1 MTLQAA
7 GIVAEYNPFHN
18 GHAYQIA
25 QARQKTGADVIV
37 AAMSGNWVQR
47 GEPAIMDKWQR
58 TEAALAGGVDLVVE
72 LSGAAAL
79 QPAHLFAQGAIA
91 VLATLKCQ
99 WLVFGT
105 EHPDMDYDC
114 LMAHLP
120 SDPAIFKRFDQTYAS
135 LFQGYLREQTGITL
149 SAANDILGFFYAVAN
164 QQQGQPLQLVP
175 LARRGSQHN
184 DTAVMQGTNYASA
197 TAIRA
202 ASLAGDWATVQ
213 PVVPAKTLALLQQE
227 SLISWADFWPLLRY
241 QLISAPVT
249 DMRQRYQITEGVEY
263 RLKRAA
269 LEATTF
275 ADFMRIVKTKRYT
288 YTRLQ
293 RQAAYLLL
301 QALPEE
307 MRPQPQYLRVLG
319 YSKQGQAYLHQ
330 IKKHVALPLVSRANR
345 DWQKGV
351 GSLDDRLGALRTL
364 VTGIPQDYGRIPIK
378 KPDSE

>member
-1 MTLQAA
+1 MTLRAA

-120 SDPAIFKRFDQTYAS
+120 SDPVIFKRFDQTYAS

-202 ASLAGDWATVQ
+202 ASLAGDWVTVQ

>member
-1 MTLQAA
+1 MTLRAA

-37 AAMSGNWVQR
+37 SAMSGNWVQR

-105 EHPDMDYDC
+105 EHPDMGYDC

-202 ASLAGDWATVQ
+202 SSLAGDWATVQ

-351 GSLDDRLGALRTL
+351 GSLDDRLGTLRTL

>member
-164 QQQGQPLQLVP
+164 QQQGQPLQLVQI
-175 LARRGSQHN
+175 ARRGSQHN

>member
-1 MTLQAA
+1 
-7 GIVAEYNPFHN
+7 
-18 GHAYQIA
+18 
-25 QARQKTGADVIV
+25 
-37 AAMSGNWVQR
+37 
-47 GEPAIMDKWQR
+47 
-58 TEAALAGGVDLVVE
+58 
-72 LSGAAAL
+72 
-79 QPAHLFAQGAIA
+79 
-91 VLATLKCQ
+91 
-99 WLVFGT
+99 
-105 EHPDMDYDC
+105 
-114 LMAHLP
+114 
-120 SDPAIFKRFDQTYAS
+120 
-135 LFQGYLREQTGITL
+135 
-149 SAANDILGFFYAVAN
+149 
-164 QQQGQPLQLVP
+164 
-175 LARRGSQHN
+175 
-184 DTAVMQGTNYASA
+184 
-197 TAIRA
+197 
-202 ASLAGDWATVQ
+202 
-213 PVVPAKTLALLQQE
+213 
-227 SLISWADFWPLLRY
+227 
-241 QLISAPVT
+241 
-249 DMRQRYQITEGVEY
+249 MRQRYQITEGVEY

>member
-1 MTLQAA
+1 MTLQAV
-7 GIVAEYNPFHN
+7 GIVTEYNPFHN

>member
-1 MTLQAA
+1 MTLRAA

-25 QARQKTGADVIV
+25 QARKKTGADVIV

-47 GEPAIMDKWQR
+47 GEPAMMDKWQR

-120 SDPAIFKRFDQTYAS
+120 SDPVIFKRFDQTYAS

-351 GSLDDRLGALRTL
+351 GALDDRFGALRTL

>member
-1 MTLQAA
+1 MTLRAA

-120 SDPAIFKRFDQTYAS
+120 SDPVIFKRFDQTYAS

-330 IKKHVALPLVSRANR
+330 IKKHVVLPLVSRANR

-351 GSLDDRLGALRTL
+351 GALDDRLGALRTL

>member
-1 MTLQAA
+1 MTLRAA

>member
-1 MTLQAA
+1 MTLRAA

-120 SDPAIFKRFDQTYAS
+120 SDPTIFKRFDQTYAS

-164 QQQGQPLQLVP
+164 QQQGHPLQLVP

-378 KPDSE
+378 KTDSE

>member
-7 GIVAEYNPFHN
+7 GIVTEYNPFHN

-345 DWQKGV
+345 GWQKGV

>member
-7 GIVAEYNPFHN
+7 GIVTEYNPFHN

-37 AAMSGNWVQR
+37 TAMSGNWVQR

>member
-1 MTLQAA
+1 MTLRAA

-120 SDPAIFKRFDQTYAS
+120 SDPVIFKRFDQTYAS

>member
-1 MTLQAA
+1 MTLRAA

-227 SLISWADFWPLLRY
+227 SLISWTDFWPLLRY

-351 GSLDDRLGALRTL
+351 GALDDRLGALRTL

>member
-7 GIVAEYNPFHN
+7 GIVTEYNPFHN

-58 TEAALAGGVDLVVE
+58 TEAALAGGVALVGE

>member
-1 MTLQAA
+1 MTLRAA

-175 LARRGSQHN
+175 LARQGSQHN

-249 DMRQRYQITEGVEY
+249 DMRQRYQIMEGVEY